1 MTRHISF
8 DSLAIAP
15 KAAVTTFIFALL
27 VLFAGAFFATQPAF
41 ADDGQL
47 AAGSVETPSETSAD
61 DAAAPT
67 DQPKKAKY
75 TTVAKIKLNKKK
87 GTIKNNGKLKLKAKL
102 VPVDPSLP
110 IKKKNQ
116 VVTWSVSKPKVA
128 RVNENGVVQGKRSG
142 TVRVTATAANG
153 VKASAKIKVEVNKYE
168 MARRI
173 PVLTYH
179 RICSDK
185 AKSRVYN
192 DTNLAT
198 SESLFKRQMSWLK
211 SNGYHTVSSA
221 EFADWNI
228 EGAFLPKK
236 SVMITIDDGFYETYH
251 VAYPILRKYKLKA
264 TSFVIGCHVH
274 KTTEEYNP
282 TVWWDRYVG
291 RDVIKE
297 VRKEYPNLEFQ
308 SHTYNMHYRSN
319 GLGIVK
325 FKSRKS
331 IDEDFEKN
339 AKFGFTAIAY
349 PFGHTSSNLFAS
361 VSANP
366 DIRIGFGYM
375 MDYPASRASFRYNIP
390 RFKVFGDG
398 GLEGFKSIVRT
409 AE

>member
-1 MTRHISF
+1 MTHHIAL
-8 DSLAIAP
+8 DRLAVTP
-15 KAAVTTFIFALL
+15 KAAIITFVLALFVSL
-27 VLFAGAFFATQPAF
+27 VGSALATQPAF

-47 AAGSVETPSETSAD
+47 TAGDVEAPSDTAAD
-61 DAAAPT
+61 DQVAAAE
-67 DQPKKAKY
+67 QPKKAKY
-75 TTVAKIKLNKKK
+75 TTVAQVVLNRTK
-87 GTIKNNGKLKLKAKL
+87 GTIKNNRKLKLKATL
-102 VPVDPSLP
+102 VPVDPTLP

-116 VVTWSVSKPKVA
+116 KITWSVSRPKIA
-128 RVNENGVVQGKRSG
+128 RVSEDGVVQGKRTG

-153 VKASAKIKVEVNKYE
+153 VKASAKIKVKVNRKM
-168 MARRI
+168 MAKRI

-179 RICSDK
+179 RVCSDK
-185 AKSRVYN
+185 AKSRIYN

-211 SNGYHTVSSA
+211 SNGYHTVSCE

-236 SVMITIDDGFYETYH
+236 SVMITFDDGFYETYH
-251 VAYPILRKYKLKA
+251 VAYPILRKYNLKA
-264 TSFVIGCHVH
+264 TSFVIGKHIS
-274 KTTEEYNP
+274 KTTDEYNP

-291 RDVIKE
+291 RDVIRE

-308 SHTYNMHYRSN
+308 SHTYNMHHRS
-319 GLGIVK
+319 GEYGVATVM
-325 FKSRKS
+325 SRES
-331 IDEDFEKN
+331 IDADFEKN

-349 PFGHTSSNLFAS
+349 PFGHTSKNLLAS
-361 VSANP
+361 VRANP

-375 MDYPASRASFRYNIP
+375 MDYPATRKSSRYNIP

-398 GLEGFKSIVRT
+398 GLDSFKSIVRT

>member
-1 MTRHISF
+1 MRHLVQIKPFGFTASIILLLSALF
-8 DSLAIAP
+8 FCLAF
-15 KAAVTTFIFALL
+15 T
-27 VLFAGAFFATQPAF
+27 TQPAF
-41 ADDGQL
+41 ADEGQL
-47 AAGSVETPSETSAD
+47 AAGSTETPSEASAD
-61 DAAAPT
+61 NASASAE
-67 DQPKKAKY
+67 QPKKAKY
-75 TTVAKIKLNKKK
+75 TTVAQVKLNKKK
-87 GTIKNNGKLKLKAKL
+87 GTIKNNRKLKLKATL

-116 VVTWSVSKPKVA
+116 KITWSVSKPEVA
-128 RVNENGVVQGKRSG
+128 RVSEDGVVQGKRSG

-153 VKASAKIKVEVNKYE
+153 VKASAKIKVKVDKTK
-168 MARRI
+168 MAKRI

-192 DTNLAT
+192 DTNLAI
-198 SESLFKRQMSWLK
+198 SESLFTRQMQWLK
-211 SNGYHTVSSA
+211 SNGYRTVSSA

-251 VAYPILRKYKLKA
+251 VAYPILRRYNLKA
-264 TSFVIGCHVH
+264 TSFVIGSHVS
-274 KTTEEYNP
+274 KTTDDYNP

-291 RDVIKE
+291 RDVIRE

-308 SHTYNMHYRSN
+308 SHTYNMHHRN
-319 GLGIVK
+319 GEYGVAK
-325 FKSRKS
+325 SWSRKS

-349 PFGHTSSNLFAS
+349 PFGHTSKNLIAS

-375 MDYPASRASFRYNIP
+375 MDYPASRSSFRYNIP

-398 GLEGFKSIVRT
+398 GLDGFKSIVRT

>member
-1 MTRHISF
+1 MTHCINSERLLPLFGVALTSILLAALV
-8 DSLAIAP
+8 SLAG
-15 KAAVTTFIFALL
+15 VSL
-27 VLFAGAFFATQPAF
+27 ATQPAF
-41 ADDGQL
+41 AEDAQL
-47 AAGSVETPSETSAD
+47 AAGTVAESDSADVADVPSE
-61 DAAAPT
+61 
-67 DQPKKAKY
+67 QPKKPKY
-75 TTVAKIKLNKKK
+75 TTVAKIKLNKTK

-102 VPVDPSLP
+102 VPEDPTLE

-116 VVTWSVSKPKVA
+116 KVTWSVSKPKIA
-128 RVNENGVVQGKRSG
+128 RVNENGVVQGKKTG
-142 TVRVTATAANG
+142 TTWVIATATNG
-153 VKASAKIKVEVNKYE
+153 VKAKAKIKVKVNKNK
-168 MARRI
+168 MATRI

-185 AKSRVYN
+185 AKSRIYN

-198 SESLFKRQMSWLK
+198 SVSLFKRQMQWLK
-211 SNGYHTVSSA
+211 SNGYHTVSTT
-221 EFADWNI
+221 EFADWRI

-236 SVMITIDDGFYETYH
+236 SVLITIDDGFYETYH

-264 TSFVIGCHVH
+264 TSFVIGCRVPK
-274 KTTEEYNP
+274 KTQDYNP
-282 TVWWDRYVG
+282 TIWWDRYVG

-319 GLGIVK
+319 GLGIAK

-349 PFGHTSSNLFAS
+349 PFGHTSQNLLAS
-361 VSANP
+361 VRENP

-375 MDYPASRASFRYNIP
+375 MYHPATRTSPRYNIP

-398 GLEGFKSIVRT
+398 GLDGFKSIVRT
-409 AE
+409 AG